1 MQTLNTHSQYLAHS
15 VRVHC
20 LFSLFLCACIALA
33 PLPLD
38 FLLALRF
45 ALVFFRFDF
54 LAGSF
59 FWCSFLDDLMMD
71 A

>member
-1 MQTLNTHSQYLAHS
+1 MQTLYTHSQYLAHS
-15 VRVHC
+15 FRAHC
-20 LFSLFLCACIALA
+20 LFSLFLRACIALA

-45 ALVFFRFDF
+45 ALVFSFVF
-54 LAGSF
+54 LADLF